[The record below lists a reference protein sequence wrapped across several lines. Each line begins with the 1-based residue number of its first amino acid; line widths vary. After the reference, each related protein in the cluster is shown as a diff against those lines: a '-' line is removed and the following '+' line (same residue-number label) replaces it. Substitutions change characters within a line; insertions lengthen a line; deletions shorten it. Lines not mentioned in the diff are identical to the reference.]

1 MANVAKKMVVEFY
14 KFMNSME
21 NKLNLGCAGYKKD
34 GYVNV
39 DWDPAV
45 QPDVIHDLNK
55 FPYPFTDN
63 FFDVVEA
70 DHVLEHLEK
79 VFSAMSEIHRLLKSG
94 GKLIVKVPHFSRG
107 FTHAEHAHGFDV
119 TFPLYFNKE
128 FSQSGFCG
136 VEFKLV
142 KMHLKWAA
150 FLKLLPHLGYGK
162 ATVFLLG
169 LLSYFFS
176 FLANLSPNFC
186 SRIWCFWVGGFE
198 EIEFEF
204 VKK

>member
-1 MANVAKKMVVEFY
+1 MVVKFY
-14 KFMNSME
+14 KFMNNIE
-21 NKLNLGCAGYKKD
+21 KKLNLGCAGYKKE
-34 GYVNV
+34 GYINV

-55 FPYPFTDN
+55 FPYPFADN
-63 FFDVVEA
+63 FFGVVEA

-79 VFSAMSEIHRLLKSG
+79 VFPAMNEIHRLLKPG

-107 FTHAEHAHGFDV
+107 FTHAGHAHGFDV
-119 TFPLYFNKE
+119 TFP
-128 FSQSGFCG
+128 C

-142 KMHLKWAA
+142 RMRLKWAA
-150 FLKLLPHLGYGK
+150 FLKLLPHLGCGPVV
-162 ATVFLLG
+162 VFLLG
-169 LLSYFFS
+169 GLSYFFS

-186 SRIWCFWVGGFE
+186 SRFWCFWVGGFE

>member
-1 MANVAKKMVVEFY
+1 
-14 KFMNSME
+14 MNDARK
-21 NKLNLGCAGYKKD
+21 KLNLGCAGYKKE
-34 GYVNV
+34 GYINV
-39 DWDPAV
+39 DWDSAV
-45 QPDVIHDLNK
+45 HPDIIHDFNK
-55 FPYPFTDN
+55 LPYPFTDN
-63 FFDVVEA
+63 YFDVVEA

-79 VFSAMSEIHRLLKSG
+79 VFPTMVEIYRILKPG
-94 GKLIVKVPHFSRG
+94 GRLIVKVPHFSRG

-128 FSQSGFCG
+128 FNKSGFCG
-136 VEFKLV
+136 VEFRLIKIR
-142 KMHLKWAA
+142 LKWAA

-162 ATVFLLG
+162 ATSVILG
-169 LLSYFFS
+169 LMSDLFS

-204 VKK
+204 IKKCE